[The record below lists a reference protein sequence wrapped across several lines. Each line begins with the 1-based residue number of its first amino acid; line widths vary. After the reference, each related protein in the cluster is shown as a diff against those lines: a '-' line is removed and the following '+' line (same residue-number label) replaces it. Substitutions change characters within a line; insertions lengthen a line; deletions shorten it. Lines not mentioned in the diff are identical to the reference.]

1 MPLTGFPKGSELSTA
16 DGSSSTLNG
25 TSSPL
30 VRARARGDIQA
41 WLPALAMIAM
51 IGVVV
56 GILTAGL
63 PAGLAGA
70 ITVVMLVAAPVLL
83 VVALSRRIR
92 DRRVVVSALVGAG
105 LCGAGLDWQA
115 EGPGY
120 LAGYVSLMGLALR
133 TPPRIAILAGVPVV
147 AATAVEE
154 TYQSSSP
161 TTAILTVL
169 SASGLLFA
177 TSAFAAIS
185 LDARRHAESLLAQ
198 EVAAQEARQRAAA
211 LAERSR
217 LARELHDVLA
227 HSLAALVV
235 QLEAT
240 RVTAITTGAGTSLVG
255 QVTSARKLACIG
267 MLEARRALLL
277 LHDGEAPGP
286 ESLRRLVEETG
297 AAMHI
302 PITMEVHGVP
312 HSLGSDAGLTLYRVV
327 QESLTNV
334 AKHAGRGVRVH
345 VQLIWTPGGVELSIA
360 DSHGDG
366 ADADLPSSGCGLTG
380 MAERAVLAGGRLHA
394 GRSGDGFTVRLW
406 LPAAPGTQELEQ

>member
-1 MPLTGFPKGSELSTA
+1 
-16 DGSSSTLNG
+16 
-25 TSSPL
+25 
-30 VRARARGDIQA
+30 V
-41 WLPALAMIAM
+41 IAM

-70 ITVVMLVAAPVLL
+70 ITVAMLVAAPVLL
-83 VVALSRRIR
+83 VVALSRRTR

-120 LAGYVSLMGLALR
+120 VAGYVSLMGLALR
-133 TPPRIAILAGVPVV
+133 APPRIAILAGVPVV
-147 AATAVEE
+147 GATAAEE

-169 SASGLLFA
+169 SASGLLFIA
-177 TSAFAAIS
+177 SAFAAVS

-198 EVAAQEARQRAAA
+198 EVAAQETRQRAAA

-235 QLEAT
+235 QLEAI

-277 LHDGEAPGP
+277 LHDGETPGP
-286 ESLRRLVEETG
+286 DSLRRLVEETG
-297 AAMHI
+297 VAMHI
-302 PITMEVHGVP
+302 PITMGVHGVP
-312 HSLGSDAGLTLYRVV
+312 RSLGGDAGLTLYRVV

-334 AKHAGRGVRVH
+334 VKHAGRGARVH

-366 ADADLPSSGCGLTG
+366 ADAGLPSSGCGLAD
-380 MAERAVLAGGRLHA
+380 MAERTALAGGRLHA

-406 LPAAPGTQELEQ
+406 LPAAPGTQEPER